1 LPKGQTPTP
10 YESKLKVHRFARET
24 IKRIRHLQNRGRNR
38 NSRPVRQQIRR
49 DTGLGFRSDGQQTAR
64 SKSPRTKG
72 KLRARTVSDSQS
84 NRTKLLAK
92 FRARSELEGGGIV
105 RSIWSVPF
113 FSFLFWLG
121 FEGVGGARSSRSPEA
136 SEGDDRDGATR
147 AILRRGGSRG
157 AVRCYLDGAKWR
169 AASLG
174 YWSGTRLG
182 STCIYSLRHWAHIL
196 KPCEPNPT
204 HNNKSSTGPKPN
216 QPNCQT
222 KP

>member
-10 YESKLKVHRFARET
+10 YESKLKVHRFAHET
-24 IKRIRHLQNRGRNR
+24 IKGIRHLQNRGRNR

-64 SKSPRTKG
+64 SKSPRQIRTKG

-136 SEGDDRDGATR
+136 SEGDT
-147 AILRRGGSRG
+147 
-157 AVRCYLDGAKWR
+157 V
-169 AASLG
+169 
-174 YWSGTRLG
+174 
-182 STCIYSLRHWAHIL
+182 
-196 KPCEPNPT
+196 
-204 HNNKSSTGPKPN
+204 TG
-216 QPNCQT
+216 QQELF
-222 KP
+222 